1 MERYTVFDVETANR
15 HPSSICAIG
24 LCVVENNKVIK
35 TFYSKV
41 KPVPFLVEKGNYKI
55 HHLSSR
61 KLFYEPTFDEVWKQ
75 IHTYF
80 ENTIIVSHNIQQD
93 SLLLQAVLDYYGL
106 DYPNCLMSCS
116 YILSKKLLPE
126 CPAYKLDAIAKY
138 FSLKFEHHHALED
151 AMMCFRI
158 LKKIKTCYHVK
169 ELNDLHEM
177 LHLDYGKMAPHYYR
191 NIFGSDIERN
201 QQWTLEGEKDPS
213 HFLFHQCLFLDSLPP
228 RFSTSTKEYI
238 EKHGGFIQEKVNRNT
253 HYLIHSNKRG
263 SKNYKKALELIDEG
277 QDIQFLSIYDFIKQT
292 KLKGEK

>member
-24 LCVVENNKVIK
+24 LCVIENNKVVK
-35 TFYSKV
+35 TFYSKI
-41 KPVPFLVEKGNYKI
+41 KPVPFLVEKGNYNI

-61 KLFYEPTFDEVWKQ
+61 KLFHEPTFAQVWVQ
-75 IHTYF
+75 IHSYF
-80 ENTIIVSHNIQQD
+80 ENTTIVSHNIQQD
-93 SLLLQAVLDYYGL
+93 SLLLRAVLDYYGL
-106 DYPNCLMSCS
+106 AYPACLMSCS

-158 LKKIKTCYHVK
+158 IKKIKTRYHVK
-169 ELNDLHEM
+169 NLDDLHTL

-201 QQWTLEGEKDPS
+201 HQWSLADEKDPN
-213 HFLFHQCLFLDSLPP
+213 HFLFHQCLCLDSLPA
-228 RFSTSTKEYI
+228 RYSTITKTYI
-238 EKHGGFIQEKVNRNT
+238 EDHGGFIQEKVNRNT
-253 HYLIHSNKRG
+253 HYLIHSNKHG
-263 SKNYKKALELIDEG
+263 SKNYKKALELVDEG
-277 QDIQFLSIYDFIKQT
+277 QDIQFLSIYEFIKQT
-292 KLKGEK
+292 RLKGEK